1 MSCMCVCV
9 LGVMARIFLL
19 LCFVFVLISC
29 KRCLVNSISLN
40 YTKYRHVSSSRLARI
55 QSHLDKINKPPV
67 FTIQSQDGDI
77 IDCIPKRKQP
87 ALDHPLLKHH
97 KIQIVP
103 PEMPKVSKTAKT
115 NITTTVESV
124 DGHMKGA
131 WQMWHQ
137 KGRSCPKGTIPIRRS
152 SVHDVLRAKSL
163 YRFGR
168 KQPESLPRRRAHVG
182 GQALTG
188 LNDNYHEHA
197 VAFTTASQEI
207 YGAKAAIN
215 VWKPTLEAFSEFSLS
230 QIWVTSGSFENG
242 SDLNSI
248 EVGWQ
253 ADQVNKQLYGDNK
266 PRLFTYWTRDAY
278 QSTGCYNLLCSGFVQ
293 KSRQIAMGATI
304 VPVSAVGGDQFE
316 MIITIWR
323 DPKEGNWWMAFGDKI
338 VGYWPKEIFTHLADR
353 ATMIEWGGEIV
364 NSRPNNKHTSTQMG
378 SGHFAEEGYGK
389 ASYFRNLEIVDSE
402 NKLGSAQGVET
413 IAENPNCYNIQSSRN
428 KKWGSYFYYGGPG
441 RSPRC
446 P

>member
-1 MSCMCVCV
+1 
-9 LGVMARIFLL
+9 MARIFLL

-29 KRCLVNSISLN
+29 KRCL
-40 YTKYRHVSSSRLARI
+40 VSSSRLARI

-137 KGRSCPKGTIPIRRS
+137 QGRSCPKGTIPIRRS

-188 LNDNYHEHA
+188 LNDNYHE
-197 VAFTTASQEI
+197 
-207 YGAKAAIN
+207 
-215 VWKPTLEAFSEFSLS
+215 
-230 QIWVTSGSFENG
+230 
-242 SDLNSI
+242 
-248 EVGWQ
+248 
-253 ADQVNKQLYGDNK
+253 
-266 PRLFTYWTRDAY
+266 
-278 QSTGCYNLLCSGFVQ
+278 
-293 KSRQIAMGATI
+293 
-304 VPVSAVGGDQFE
+304 
-316 MIITIWR
+316 
-323 DPKEGNWWMAFGDKI
+323 
-338 VGYWPKEIFTHLADR
+338 
-353 ATMIEWGGEIV
+353 
-364 NSRPNNKHTSTQMG
+364 
-378 SGHFAEEGYGK
+378 
-389 ASYFRNLEIVDSE
+389 
-402 NKLGSAQGVET
+402 
-413 IAENPNCYNIQSSRN
+413 
-428 KKWGSYFYYGGPG
+428 
-441 RSPRC
+441 
-446 P
+446 